1 MKYWRDN
8 FYYVC
13 AFALIPFFIGIYSIA
28 SNDFFSWEYWGA
40 NGDGK
45 TVRSEVF
52 RNFGLVAVALGALIV
67 GSWRAYTA
75 NRQANLADRGHV
87 TDRFA
92 KAVEMLGA
100 ENSATV
106 RTGAV
111 YALGRVARDSI
122 KQDHIPVMQVLCQ
135 FIRNSPYAEAQ
146 EEAIKAYEIVT
157 ERGDNLTENPIIQEC
172 SDTIAA
178 LEVISQRSEDQR
190 IWEKTQGFVP
200 SLNRARL
207 PLMGLSKADF
217 SHLEMEDADL
227 RCSTLRGAILDGVNH
242 PIQVKT
248 APRDLQHIAGHDGR
262 ASNLIRKPRI
272 GGARKRQKHR
282 RES

>member
-178 LEVISQRSEDQR
+178 LEVISQKSEDQR

-207 PLMGLSKADF
+207 
-217 SHLEMEDADL
+217 
-227 RCSTLRGAILDGVNH
+227 LRGAILDGVNH